1 MKRNWWKVPLY
12 CLIASWICFQLEV
25 RLLLRFAIVTLPDG
39 SISSDSTR
47 SLIVFALVFMAV
59 LLIGGLAFFRKI
71 SRMELLVSALVMV
84 VLNAVVT
91 LIAYKVQ
98 GMFALYWSEFT
109 EWSIFIP
116 QLLYKLGM
124 EPDNLLAGVLRWL
137 APLLFVAF
145 GRGRNPVAAVEAE
158 KLPEQQIDK
167 QED

>member
-1 MKRNWWKVPLY
+1 MKRHWWKVPLY

-25 RLLLRFAIVTLPDG
+25 RLLLRFAIVTMPDG

-47 SLIVFALVFMAV
+47 SLIVFAFVFVAV

-71 SRMELLVSALVMV
+71 SRRELLVSALVMV
-84 VLNAVVT
+84 ALNVVAT

-124 EPDNLLAGVLRWL
+124 EPDNFLAGVLRWL
-137 APLLFVAF
+137 APLLFVPF
-145 GRGRNPVAAVEAE
+145 GKKE
-158 KLPEQQIDK
+158 
-167 QED
+167 

>member
-25 RLLLRFAIVTLPDG
+25 RLLLRFAIVTMPDG

-47 SLIVFALVFMAV
+47 SLIVFAFVFVAV

-71 SRMELLVSALVMV
+71 SRRELLVSALVMV
-84 VLNAVVT
+84 ALNVVAT
-91 LIAYKVQ
+91 LIAYKAQ

-124 EPDNLLAGVLRWL
+124 EPDNLLAGVLSWL
-137 APLLFVAF
+137 APLLFVPF
-145 GRGRNPVAAVEAE
+145 GKKE
-158 KLPEQQIDK
+158 
-167 QED
+167 

>member
-71 SRMELLVSALVMV
+71 SRRELLVSALVMV

-91 LIAYKVQ
+91 LIAYKAQ

-124 EPDNLLAGVLRWL
+124 EPDNLLAGVLSWL
-137 APLLFVAF
+137 APLLFVPF
-145 GRGRNPVAAVEAE
+145 GKKE
-158 KLPEQQIDK
+158 
-167 QED
+167 

>member
-71 SRMELLVSALVMV
+71 SRRELLVSALVMV

-98 GMFALYWSEFT
+98 RMFALYWSEFT

-124 EPDNLLAGVLRWL
+124 EPDNLLAGVLSWL
-137 APLLFVAF
+137 APLLFVPF
-145 GRGRNPVAAVEAE
+145 GKKE
-158 KLPEQQIDK
+158 
-167 QED
+167 

>member
-1 MKRNWWKVPLY
+1 M
-12 CLIASWICFQLEV
+12 

-124 EPDNLLAGVLRWL
+124 EPDNLLAGVLSWL
-137 APLLFVAF
+137 APLLFVPF
-145 GRGRNPVAAVEAE
+145 GKKE
-158 KLPEQQIDK
+158 
-167 QED
+167 

>member
-91 LIAYKVQ
+91 LIAYKAQ

-124 EPDNLLAGVLRWL
+124 EPDNLLAGVLSWL
-137 APLLFVAF
+137 APLLFVPF
-145 GRGRNPVAAVEAE
+145 GKKE
-158 KLPEQQIDK
+158 
-167 QED
+167 

>member
-12 CLIASWICFQLEV
+12 CLIASRICFQLEV
-25 RLLLRFAIVTLPDG
+25 RLLLRFAIVTMPDG

-47 SLIVFALVFMAV
+47 SLIVFAFVFVAV

-71 SRMELLVSALVMV
+71 SRRELLVSALVMV
-84 VLNAVVT
+84 ALNVVAT

-137 APLLFVAF
+137 APLLFVPF
-145 GRGRNPVAAVEAE
+145 GKKE
-158 KLPEQQIDK
+158 
-167 QED
+167 

>member
-124 EPDNLLAGVLRWL
+124 EPDNLLAGVLSWL
-137 APLLFVAF
+137 APLLFVPF
-145 GRGRNPVAAVEAE
+145 GKKE
-158 KLPEQQIDK
+158 
-167 QED
+167 